1 MCECLENKIATISA
15 KYTPERVR
23 KSKSTGIP
31 RNRLV
36 LIRKRKKIQAKI
48 NYMKYVKPPKT
59 PKKLEKQIQR
69 KFDVESDLKQLI
81 KEELQI
87 KEINAIIQM
96 KKNPKYF
103 YTYVKKFNKTE
114 SRIGPLLDDQGN
126 LNSDPETK
134 ANLLQDQYIKVF
146 SKPENASRDQEY
158 KDKTKKEIRDINI
171 TVEDIKLAIKNI
183 PTYAAPGPD
192 KLPAVVLK
200 ECADQLIEPIMIIW
214 RKSLDTG
221 EVPEFLKL
229 QTIKPLY
236 KKGSKALSENYRPVS
251 LTSHLIK
258 LFERILRKKL
268 IKFIEDNNLLSDNQH
283 AFRTGRSCLS
293 QLLQHIEEVL
303 QTLEDKR
310 NVDVVYLDFAKAF
323 DKVDHHILMKKLHQ
337 YGIRGKIHTWI
348 NNFIYHRLQQV
359 LVENKLSRKE
369 KVVSGVPQ
377 GTVLGPLLFLIYI
390 NDLEEALKYSI
401 LRIFAD
407 DSKLVKE
414 LKSQSDHNQLQEDL
428 NISIHWSKVNNMELN
443 QKKFQLMQFGKDET
457 LKEPYMISNDV
468 MLHRETDIKDLGVYI
483 SDDLSWRTQ
492 MTEAVKTGRKYMGW
506 ILRSFT
512 SRSPEVIIH
521 LYQAY
526 VIPRLEYASI
536 LWSPYL
542 IRDIVQ
548 LESIQRTITA
558 KIEGCENLNYHQ
570 RLHKLKLY
578 SMQRR
583 RERFQ
588 AIYMYKI
595 ANSLVPNN
603 PNFEFYTTTRYG
615 TKCRYPKMCATHSH
629 LSTVHQHFFTST
641 GPAIFN
647 IIPGKIKEAK
657 SLDIFKSHLDKYLR
671 TIPDLPPTPGY
682 PSLNRNTVLEW
693 ATGGCNLTDVIF
705 TLAVQ
710 GQREMGAAVNPDRS

>member
-1 MCECLENKIATISA
+1 
-15 KYTPERVR
+15 
-23 KSKSTGIP
+23 
-31 RNRLV
+31 
-36 LIRKRKKIQAKI
+36 
-48 NYMKYVKPPKT
+48 
-59 PKKLEKQIQR
+59 
-69 KFDVESDLKQLI
+69 
-81 KEELQI
+81 
-87 KEINAIIQM
+87 
-96 KKNPKYF
+96 
-103 YTYVKKFNKTE
+103 
-114 SRIGPLLDDQGN
+114 
-126 LNSDPETK
+126 
-134 ANLLQDQYIKVF
+134 
-146 SKPENASRDQEY
+146 
-158 KDKTKKEIRDINI
+158 
-171 TVEDIKLAIKNI
+171 
-183 PTYAAPGPD
+183 
-192 KLPAVVLK
+192 
-200 ECADQLIEPIMIIW
+200 
-214 RKSLDTG
+214 
-221 EVPEFLKL
+221 
-229 QTIKPLY
+229 
-236 KKGSKALSENYRPVS
+236 
-251 LTSHLIK
+251 
-258 LFERILRKKL
+258 
-268 IKFIEDNNLLSDNQH
+268 
-283 AFRTGRSCLS
+283 
-293 QLLQHIEEVL
+293 
-303 QTLEDKR
+303 
-310 NVDVVYLDFAKAF
+310 
-323 DKVDHHILMKKLHQ
+323 
-337 YGIRGKIHTWI
+337 
-348 NNFIYHRLQQV
+348 
-359 LVENKLSRKE
+359 
-369 KVVSGVPQ
+369 
-377 GTVLGPLLFLIYI
+377 
-390 NDLEEALKYSI
+390 
-401 LRIFAD
+401 
-407 DSKLVKE
+407 
-414 LKSQSDHNQLQEDL
+414 
-428 NISIHWSKVNNMELN
+428 MELN

-603 PNFEFYTTTRYG
+603 LNFQFYTTTRYG